1 MSSPRKTLD
10 DVLGDAQKWGTLGRR
25 SISEVIS
32 HARQFVAP
40 LAGCAG
46 PVIDI
51 GTGAGVPG
59 LVIAVDRPDLRL
71 VLTDRRATR
80 MDALRRGVAAMGLV
94 DRVDV
99 VTADVEDLGRDPDHA
114 GRYQAVVSRG
124 FGPPETTLR
133 LATPLVAPGGLLV
146 ISEPPSDQPD
156 RWKKTELLSELH
168 LTLNR
173 DFPGVAVFR
182 LSQPSTLG

>member
-1 MSSPRKTLD
+1 
-10 DVLGDAQKWGTLGRR
+10 
-25 SISEVIS
+25 
-32 HARQFVAP
+32 
-40 LAGCAG
+40 
-46 PVIDI
+46 
-51 GTGAGVPG
+51 
-59 LVIAVDRPDLRL
+59 
-71 VLTDRRATR
+71 
-80 MDALRRGVAAMGLV
+80 MGLV
-94 DRVDV
+94 ERVDV

-133 LATPLVAPGGLLV
+133 LATPLVAPGGLVV
-146 ISEPPSDQPD
+146 ISEPPNDQPD